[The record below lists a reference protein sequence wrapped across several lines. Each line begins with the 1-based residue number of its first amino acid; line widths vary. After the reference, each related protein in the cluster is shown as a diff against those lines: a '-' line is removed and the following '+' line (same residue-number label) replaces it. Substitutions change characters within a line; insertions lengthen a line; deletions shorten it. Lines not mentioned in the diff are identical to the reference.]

1 MVPREQ
7 TGRKRGARALEERE
21 RERERAARE
30 GELHF
35 FLFFPPTRI
44 LASVGDC
51 SPKGEPLVSE

>member
-1 MVPREQ
+1 MVPRAQ
-7 TGRKRGARALEERE
+7 TGRKRGARALEE